1 MATPFHLGDPHTD
14 VHPTAFVATTAT
26 LVGDVTVGQ
35 HSSIWFGAVLR
46 ADLAPIVVG
55 THSSIQDGAVVH
67 VDDNSPTRIGNHVT
81 VGHGAIVHGCTIDD
95 NVLIGIRAVVL
106 SRAHI
111 GANSI
116 IGACALVTEDMHI
129 PPHSLV
135 IGVPGRVVTT
145 LTPTHQGYVQYAQE
159 EYVALCQ
166 AYKHH
171 RSDLDQMQ
179 HGNASS
185 ENRS

>member
-1 MATPFHLGDPHTD
+1 MATPFDLGNPLAN
-14 VHPTAFVATTAT
+14 VHPTAFVANTAT

-35 HSSIWFGAVLR
+35 YSSIWFTAVLR
-46 ADLAPIVVG
+46 ADLAPIIVG
-55 THSSIQDGAVVH
+55 AHCSIQDGAVVH
-67 VDDNSPTRIGNHVT
+67 VDAETPTRIGDRVT
-81 VGHGAIVHGCTIDD
+81 IGHGAIVHGCTIDD

-106 SRAHI
+106 SRAHV

-129 PPHSLV
+129 PPHYLV

-145 LTPTHQGYVQYAQE
+145 LTPMHQGYVQQAQE
-159 EYVALCQ
+159 EYVALCR

-171 RSDLDQMQ
+171 RSDLDQM
-179 HGNASS
+179 H
-185 ENRS
+185 

>member
-1 MATPFHLGDPHTD
+1 MATPFNLGNPRAN
-14 VHPTAFVATTAT
+14 VHSTAFVANTAT

-35 HSSIWFGAVLR
+35 HSSIWFAAVLR
-46 ADLAPIVVG
+46 ADLAPIIVG
-55 THSSIQDGAVVH
+55 AHSSIQDGAVVH
-67 VDDNSPTRIGNHVT
+67 VDEKTPTRIGNHVT
-81 VGHGAIVHGCTIDD
+81 VGHGAIVHGCTIDN

-129 PPHSLV
+129 PPNSLV
-135 IGVPGRVVTT
+135 LGVPGRVVTT
-145 LTPTHQGYVQYAQE
+145 LTPTHQGYVQSAQE

-171 RSDLDQMQ
+171 RSDLDQTH
-179 HGNASS
+179 HGGAAS